1 MTPIDLAAET
11 PAQPPETAL
20 QPDQGGFRLTSP
32 HPGPVAMQV
41 TKRSGDREPV
51 NLDKIVRAVTR
62 CCDGLA
68 DVDPMRVALKTIAG
82 LYDGASTRELDELS
96 IRTAASFIAEEP
108 EYSKAAARL
117 LAGYIDKEVQ
127 GLGIYSFSQSIRH
140 GFDAGLDY
148 PSDGDPAALAAYE
161 SAALHATAAA
171 LADPAR
177 AFAWADLPEE
187 WLWEADD
194 IEALAAMN
202 AHPEVVLDAVHIAPC
217 LPSGMGLL
225 ANLPNGYFSGDW
237 TPFATHA
244 VAERLRRQGYTL
256 RGIGA
261 RCLWFARTTTPS
273 PSETDATISDLQHL
287 YGN

>member
-1 MTPIDLAAET
+1 MSARIDHFTVAAVER
-11 PAQPPETAL
+11 PPSFAAL
-20 QPDQGGFRLTSP
+20 VEQVARLQAEQGTDGEVFVTLDDPDQCLYT
-32 HPGPVAMQV
+32 
-41 TKRSGDREPV
+41 RSH
-51 NLDKIVRAVTR
+51 AV
-62 CCDGLA
+62 DA
-68 DVDPMRVALKTIAG
+68 
-82 LYDGASTRELDELS
+82 
-96 IRTAASFIAEEP
+96 
-108 EYSKAAARL
+108 
-117 LAGYIDKEVQ
+117 
-127 GLGIYSFSQSIRH
+127 H

-202 AHPEVVLDAVHIAPC
+202 AHPEVVLDAVHIAQC

-261 RCLWFARTTTPS
+261 RCLWFTRTTTPS
-273 PSETDATISDLQHL
+273 PSEAAATIDDLRHL
-287 YGN
+287 YGHPGSPAWITLAATLATRPHLLLGYTEDFAELTSDLGDA